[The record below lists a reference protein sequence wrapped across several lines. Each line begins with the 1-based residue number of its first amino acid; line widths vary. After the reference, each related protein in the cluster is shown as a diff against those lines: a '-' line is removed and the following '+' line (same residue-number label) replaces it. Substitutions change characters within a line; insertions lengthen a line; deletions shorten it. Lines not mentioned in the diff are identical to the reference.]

1 MKFNRANYI
10 NYLEFNLQNLASS
23 IDMPIND
30 IENLTIEQFFESI
43 DLAYPFGD
51 SLENSPVAQSY
62 LNNPIKEARK
72 KAKNRAMINLYYYE
86 LNKKK
91 V

>member
-51 SLENSPVAQSY
+51 SLENNPVAQSY